1 MGHARPGVET
11 KVKDIIINQPHLQS
25 LQQKI
30 GSWFLAFLSWML
42 WLYFLLP
49 LFTLGGWLLGV
60 KNLADEIRWFGG
72 YKTLLELLAL
82 YGEIIVVI
90 AVLWLLWSL
99 YLSWL
104 QAGVSPFTPTQV
116 SEQQLCAVF
125 HIKVEQLQQAKQGKK
140 LTVHFDEQAQI
151 TAIDIE
157 HLGKATEN

>member
-1 MGHARPGVET
+1 M
-11 KVKDIIINQPHLQS
+11 KDIIINQPHLQS

-30 GSWFLAFLSWML
+30 GSGFLAFLSWVL

-72 YKTLLELLAL
+72 YKTLLELLEL
-82 YGEIIVVI
+82 YGEIIIVI
-90 AVLWLLWSL
+90 ATLWLFWSL

-104 QAGVSPFTPTQV
+104 HSGISPQTQSQV
-116 SEQQLCAVF
+116 TEEQLCAVF
-125 HIKVEQLQQAKQGKK
+125 KLKPEQLQEAKGKNK

-151 TAIDIE
+151 LTIDHE
-157 HLGKATEN
+157 T

>member
-1 MGHARPGVET
+1 M
-11 KVKDIIINQPHLQS
+11 KDIIINQPHLQS

-30 GSWFLAFLSWML
+30 GSWFLSFLSWLL

-72 YKTLLELLAL
+72 YKTLLELLEL

-90 AVLWLLWSL
+90 AILWLLWSL

-104 QAGVSPFTPTQV
+104 HAGVSPVTQTQV
-116 SEQQLCAVF
+116 SDQQLCVVF
-125 HIKVEQLQQAKQGKK
+125 QLNAELLQQAKEGKK
-140 LTVHFDEQAQI
+140 LTVHFDEHALI
-151 TAIDIE
+151 TTIDYE
-157 HLGKATEN
+157 HVDKVSEN